1 MAAMVAILLTVVIV
15 VPVAVVLYNIKQS
28 SFHSK
33 SSKTTGN
40 QHNGIKQ
47 GELFDR
53 INSRAKQSAQRS
65 KNRAALLK
73 LISLTS
79 TESTVHSKS
88 SMATGNPKN
97 EKFRQGELFDRITS
111 RAEQS
116 GQRNNNIAVVLKPNS
131 LTPTESWEHC
141 SLL

>member
-1 MAAMVAILLTVVIV
+1 M
-15 VPVAVVLYNIKQS
+15 AVVLYNIKQS

-47 GELFDR
+47 GQLFDR
-53 INSRAKQSAQRS
+53 INSSAEQHARRS

-73 LISLTS
+73 LNSLTS
-79 TESTVHSKS
+79 AESTFHSKS
-88 SMATGNPKN
+88 SMNGKI
-97 EKFRQGELFDRITS
+97 RQGELFNRITS

-116 GQRNNNIAVVLKPNS
+116 GQRNNNIAVVLKINS
-131 LTPTESWEHC
+131 LTPTES
-141 SLL
+141 